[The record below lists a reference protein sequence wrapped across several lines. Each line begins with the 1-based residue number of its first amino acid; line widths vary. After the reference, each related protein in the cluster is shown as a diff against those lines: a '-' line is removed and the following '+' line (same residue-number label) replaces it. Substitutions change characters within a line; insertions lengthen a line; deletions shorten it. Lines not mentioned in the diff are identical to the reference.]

1 MRQNDKKTQC
11 HECLIC
17 HKNLE
22 EEVSVRRF
30 FEPFPIC
37 SECLSKF
44 DRRDQVFD
52 LDGLPVRVLYY
63 YNEFFRS
70 LLFQYKGQYDYA
82 LKDAFLVN
90 DVRDLKMMT
99 REMVVAVAPSEK
111 KANEKRLFAPNV
123 EIVKTFSHHIFK
135 GLYKKKAYKQ
145 SDHDF
150 QSRKDVREVIGID
163 HGEALNG
170 KDVLLFDDVITSGE
184 TLKTC
189 ARLIRLYDPAS
200 LSALVLSSHAFFS

>member
-1 MRQNDKKTQC
+1 MRQNHKKAQY

-22 EEVSVRRF
+22 SEISVRRF
-30 FEPFPIC
+30 FEAYPVC
-37 SECLSKF
+37 LECLSQF
-44 DRRDQVFD
+44 DRRDVTID
-52 LDGLPVRVLYY
+52 LEGLFVRILYY
-63 YNEFFRS
+63 YNEFFKS

-90 DVRDLKMMT
+90 DVKDLKRVT
-99 REMVVAVAPSEK
+99 REMVVAVAPSEES
-111 KANEKRLFAPNV
+111 ANAKRLFAPNV
-123 EIVKTFSHHIFK
+123 EIVKSFSHHIFK
-135 GLYKKKAYKQ
+135 GLYKKCAYKQ

-150 QSRKDVREVIGID
+150 GSRKEVREVIGIK
-163 HGEALNG
+163 HGEALRG

-189 ARLIRLYDPAS
+189 AKLINDYHPSS
-200 LSALVLSSHAFFS
+200 LRALVLSSHAFFS